1 MAEYFWDF
9 EVETIGLKETPRSCS
24 SDGCGARLKDT
35 AVDWEDALPP
45 KELNPAEKHCK
56 VADAVLCLG
65 TSLQIT
71 PACNLPLKSL
81 RGWGKFVIASLQDLG
96 RLVKGSIEPV
106 RDFVSGFEFALGALG
121 SLLSSVE
128 LLAEERNYGSYSIR
142 QYNLHSYMRL
152 DSAATKALT
161 VIDSKT
167 DANKTND

>member
-1 MAEYFWDF
+1 MGLWDSLINWLCRYFWDF

-81 RGWGKFVIASLQDLG
+81 RGWGKFVIASLQVDSLKEKLLEKLEQFIVDL
-96 RLVKGSIEPV
+96 E
-106 RDFVSGFEFALGALG
+106 
-121 SLLSSVE
+121 
-128 LLAEERNYGSYSIR
+128 
-142 QYNLHSYMRL
+142 L
-152 DSAATKALT
+152 DSREMLPF
-161 VIDSKT
+161 
-167 DANKTND
+167 

>member
-1 MAEYFWDF
+1 MGLWDSLINWLCRYFWDF

-81 RGWGKFVIASLQDLG
+81 RGWGKFVIASLQ
-96 RLVKGSIEPV
+96 IW
-106 RDFVSGFEFALGALG
+106 RDGNREK
-121 SLLSSVE
+121 E
-128 LLAEERNYGSYSIR
+128 N
-142 QYNLHSYMRL
+142 
-152 DSAATKALT
+152 
-161 VIDSKT
+161 
-167 DANKTND
+167 

>member
-1 MAEYFWDF
+1 MGLWDSLINWLYRYFWDF

-35 AVDWEDALPP
+35 VVDWEDALPP

-81 RGWGKFVIASLQDLG
+81 RGGWGKFVIASLQVDSLKEKLLEKLEQFIVDL
-96 RLVKGSIEPV
+96 E
-106 RDFVSGFEFALGALG
+106 
-121 SLLSSVE
+121 
-128 LLAEERNYGSYSIR
+128 
-142 QYNLHSYMRL
+142 L
-152 DSAATKALT
+152 DSREMLLF
-161 VIDSKT
+161 
-167 DANKTND
+167 